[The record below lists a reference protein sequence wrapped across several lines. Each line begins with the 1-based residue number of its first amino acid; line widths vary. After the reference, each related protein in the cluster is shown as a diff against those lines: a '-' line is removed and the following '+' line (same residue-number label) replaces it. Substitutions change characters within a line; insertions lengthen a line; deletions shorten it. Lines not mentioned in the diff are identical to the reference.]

1 MSELVILLPP
11 RPRDGAPAEVPADLA
26 FVLSADGRTVSRQGR
41 AEPAQLPRATSV
53 VAVLPDDDVSWHRVT
68 VPKAPPARLRA
79 ALGSVLEDRLLDDD
93 DSVHL
98 AVEPGVA
105 PGHDGWVAAMPRAW
119 LARLLAQLEG
129 AGLVV
134 DRVLPLSAPLSA
146 PSNLSA
152 GPQGGAD
159 ADVHALPV
167 AEAPDNPLL
176 VWRGGDGVASFRL
189 AGNLSRQRAAACSP
203 ERLRCTAHPAAAA
216 AAEQWLGRP
225 VAVLGDAER
234 ALQALSSPWNL
245 RQFDLAPSHRG
256 LQAVRAGL
264 RQLAAP
270 VWRPLRL
277 GLVALLL
284 LNLLGLN
291 LWAWHLDQS
300 VSDRRQ
306 SLVRLLQAT
315 HPQVR
320 SIIDAPAQM
329 QRETDRLRAAAGR
342 AGPDDLEPL
351 LAAVSSAWPDGV
363 PAAAQLRF
371 ETGRLSVAAP
381 AWPDAQRLAFAE
393 RVRSAGYQA
402 DPQGDQLVITRGGSR
417 P

>member
-11 RPRDGAPAEVPADLA
+11 RPRDGASAEAPSDLA
-26 FVLSADGRTVSRQGR
+26 FVLSADGRSVTRQGR

-53 VAVLPDDDVSWHRVT
+53 VAVLPDDEVSWHRT
-68 VPKAPPARLRA
+68 SVPRAPAARLRA
-79 ALGSVLEDRLLDDD
+79 ALGSVLEDRLLDDAD
-93 DSVHL
+93 TVHL

-105 PGHDGWVAAMPRAW
+105 PGQDGWVAATPRDWLAGW
-119 LARLLAQLEG
+119 LARIEA

-134 DRVLPLSAPLSA
+134 DRVLPLSAPLPGA
-146 PSNLSA
+146 P
-152 GPQGGAD
+152 AD
-159 ADVHALPV
+159 RSDVITAAAHVHALPV
-167 AEAPDNPLL
+167 AEDPHNPLL
-176 VWRGGDGVASFRL
+176 VWRGSDGVATLRL
-189 AGNLSRQRAAACSP
+189 AGGLSRQRAAGLAP
-203 ERLRCTAHPAAAA
+203 ERLTCSAHPAVAA

-256 LQAVRAGL
+256 LKAVRAGL

-270 VWRPLRL
+270 AWRPLRV
-277 GLVALLL
+277 GVAALLL

-291 LWAWHLDQS
+291 LWAWRLDQT
-300 VSDRRQ
+300 VSERRQ
-306 SLVRLLQAT
+306 AQVRLLQTT

-351 LAAVSSAWPDGV
+351 LAAVSTAWPETL
-363 PAAAQLRF
+363 PAASQLRF
-371 ETGRLSVAAP
+371 EPGRLSLTAAG
-381 AWPDAQRLAFAE
+381 WTDAQRQAFADGL
-393 RVRSAGYQA
+393 RGAGYRVDAQA
-402 DPQGDQLVITRGGSR
+402 DQLVVTRSGGQS
-417 P
+417 